1 MPTQLQLRGGTT
13 AQHTTFTGLVREV
26 TVDTTKD
33 TLVVHD
39 GSTVGGHELARA
51 DLSNVTLPTSTTYSI
66 SAETA
71 TGGVNIRLTGSNAT
85 TDDVKLAA
93 GTNVTLTRTDA
104 STITIAATGG
114 GGGATNLDGLTDV
127 VITSPANGEVLKY
140 NGTNWVNGADLG
152 GGGGGSGTVNSGI
165 ANALAYYPSAGT
177 TVDDLAAI
185 TWNSGTTTLSVTG
198 TVSATDFVS
207 TGAGTPNFSS
217 DTDLEIITNATVSPK
232 SFTFGLDGTFTVGNG
247 VTGTPAAKSFEIE
260 GGIEDRFFRAE
271 SNMSAYSN
279 TTTAVVDL
287 LSYRS
292 SPASGQRG
300 AGIDFRQS
308 SLGSSGL
315 VASSIYT
322 TLTDASS
329 GTEDTTLTIQARK
342 NGAMQSSLVIDGD
355 GITVPNTI
363 TFTQDGS
370 VLFQGTGTNQVTA
383 LGKLELGAGATGIE
397 LISVGGAVTL
407 SPTTQVTVD
416 GDMVINS
423 GYQLKFNTAPFRIV
437 AAPTTSVGATGDK
450 AGDVAMNGTSIF
462 YCTAAYDGT
471 TNIWVKS
478 AWTTTGTW

>member
-13 AQHTTFTGLVREV
+13 VQHNTFTGLIREV

-51 DLSNVTLPTSTTYSI
+51 DLSNVTLPTNTTYAI

-71 TGGVNIRLTGSNAT
+71 TDGVNIRLTGSQVPAGT
-85 TDDVKLAA
+85 TVDDVKLAA

-104 STITIAATGG
+104 NTITIAATG
-114 GGGATNLDGLTDV
+114 
-127 VITSPANGEVLKY
+127 S
-140 NGTNWVNGADLG
+140 
-152 GGGGGSGTVNSGI
+152 GGGSGTVNTGV

-177 TVDDLAAI
+177 TVDDLSAI
-185 TWNSGTTTLSVTG
+185 TWNSVTTTLSVVG

-207 TGAGTPNFSS
+207 TGTGTPNFSS
-217 DTDLEIITNATVSPK
+217 DTDLEIITNASVSPK
-232 SFTFGLDGTFTVGNG
+232 SFTFDLNGGFLVGNS
-247 VTGTPAAKSFEIE
+247 VTGTPSSKSFEIE
-260 GGIEDRFFRAE
+260 GGINDRFFRAE

-300 AGIDFRQS
+300 VGIDLRQS
-308 SLGSSGL
+308 T
-315 VASSIYT
+315 ASSSNAVAASIFT
-322 TLTDASS
+322 TLTDATLGSA
-329 GTEDTTLTIQARK
+329 DTSLTVLTLK
-342 NGAMQSSLVIDGD
+342 NDSLTNALIINSD

-363 TFTQDGS
+363 TFG
-370 VLFQGTGTNQVTA
+370 
-383 LGKLELGAGATGIE
+383 
-397 LISVGGAVTL
+397 
-407 SPTTQVTVD
+407 
-416 GDMVINS
+416 
-423 GYQLKFNTAPFRIV
+423 TAPFRIV
-437 AAPTTSVGATGDK
+437 AAPTSSIGAIGDK

-462 YCTAAYDGT
+462 YCTADHDVVGP

>member
-13 AQHTTFTGLVREV
+13 TQHSTFTGLVREV

-51 DLSNVTLPTSTTYSI
+51 DLSNVTLPTNTTYSI

-71 TGGVNIRLTGSNAT
+71 TGGVNLRLTGSNAT

-127 VITSPANGEVLKY
+127 IITSPSNGQVLKY
-140 NGTNWVNGADLG
+140 NGTNWINDT
-152 GGGGGSGTVNSGI
+152 GGGGGSGTVNTGI

-177 TVDDLAAI
+177 TVDDLSAI
-185 TWNSGTTTLSVTG
+185 TWNSGTTTLSVAG
-198 TVSATDFVS
+198 TVSATNFVS
-207 TGAGTPNFSS
+207 SGAGTPNFSS
-217 DTDLEIITNATVSPK
+217 DTDLEIV
-232 SFTFGLDGTFTVGNG
+232 
-247 VTGTPAAKSFEIE
+247 
-260 GGIEDRFFRAE
+260 
-271 SNMSAYSN
+271 
-279 TTTAVVDL
+279 
-287 LSYRS
+287 
-292 SPASGQRG
+292 
-300 AGIDFRQS
+300 
-308 SLGSSGL
+308 
-315 VASSIYT
+315 
-322 TLTDASS
+322 TDASV
-329 GTEDTTLTIQARK
+329 TAK
-342 NGAMQSSLVIDGD
+342 
-355 GITVPNTI
+355 
-363 TFTQDGS
+363 TFTFTLAGDLEFAQNGG
-370 VLFQGTGTNQVTA
+370 VLFQGAGTNQVTA

>member
-13 AQHTTFTGLVREV
+13 AQHATFTGLVREV

-51 DLSNVTLPTSTTYSI
+51 DLSNVTLPTNTTYSI

-71 TGGVNIRLTGSNAT
+71 TGGVNIRLTGSDAT

-104 STITIAATGG
+104 NTITIAATGG

-127 VITSPANGEVLKY
+127 VITTPANGEVLKF
-140 NGTNWVNGADLG
+140 NGTNWVNGTDS
-152 GGGGGSGTVNSGI
+152 GGGGGSGTVNTGI

-177 TVDDLAAI
+177 TVDDLSAI
-185 TWNSGTTTLSVTG
+185 TWNSSTTTLSVVG
-198 TVSATDFVS
+198 TVAATDFVS

-217 DTDLEIITNATVSPK
+217 DTDLEIVTDASGTPK
-232 SFTFGLDGTFTVGNG
+232 TFSFLIDGSFIVGNG
-247 VTGTPAAKSFEIE
+247 FSPTPTGKTVGVE
-260 GGIEDRFFRAE
+260 GGTLDRLIRAE
-271 SNMSAYSN
+271 TNLSSYTN
-279 TTTAVVDL
+279 TTGAVVDL
-287 LSYRS
+287 TAYRS
-292 SPASGQRG
+292 SPAAGQRG
-300 AGIDFRQS
+300 IQIDFRQS
-308 SLGSSGL
+308 SLGSADL
-315 VASSIYT
+315 VTGSIFA
-322 TLTDASS
+322 TLTDATNGSADS
-329 GTEDTTLTIQARK
+329 TLTIQVKK
-342 NGAMQSSLVIDGD
+342 NDTSVDGLVINGD
-355 GITVPNTI
+355 GVTVPNTI

-370 VLFQGTGTNQVTA
+370 VLFQGAGTNQVTA

-478 AWTTTGTW
+478 AWTTTGAW